1 MTKSQFREFWFGAK
15 HLTGLLVATA
25 TVAVIL
31 FLEVGAVGQEAQF
44 PIDGEHTVSALPLTQ
59 EAPGY
64 NPTTQEKVELGR
76 LLFWDPI
83 MSGPQDVACATCHH
97 PQSAYAED
105 RDLSLGV
112 SGTGLGRFR
121 RDGTLVKRNSPT
133 VLNVAFNSIDQSGR
147 YDPTTAVAFWD
158 NRIRSLESQA
168 LEPLKSLEE
177 MRGDTYPEDEA
188 LERVVAKLQ
197 ANAEY
202 QSLFAEAFGS
212 EEPVTA
218 ENLGRAIAAFMRSLT
233 ANNAPFDRYMRGDQ
247 SAMTTEQVRGMERFE
262 EIGCI
267 RCHNGPMFS
276 DYKLHTMGVPDNPA
290 LVGPLAGATT
300 PASDGGAQNPP
311 CPAGGTPEPRTDA
324 TRAACDSYAFRT
336 ASLRNLELTFP
347 YGHNGMFR
355 TLSAVVGFYESTIA
369 GESRNPNVPFEE
381 LDPLLRQLQNVDE
394 EDVDL
399 IEFLYALSDDSF
411 DKTIPES
418 LPSGLPVGGNIR

>member
-1 MTKSQFREFWFGAK
+1 MTKSQFREFLFGAK
-15 HLTGLLVATA
+15 HLTGLLVAAA
-25 TVAVIL
+25 TVAVL
-31 FLEVGAVGQEAQF
+31 FFLEVGAGGQEAQF
-44 PIDGEHTVSALPLTQ
+44 PVDGEHSVSALPLTQ

-64 NPTTQEKVELGR
+64 NPTTPEKVELGR
-76 LLFWDPI
+76 LLFWDPLL
-83 MSGPQDVACATCHH
+83 SGPQDVACATCHH
-97 PQSAYAED
+97 PQSAYAEA

-133 VLNVAFNSIDQSGR
+133 VLNVAFNGIDASGR

-168 LEPLKSLEE
+168 LEPLKSFEE

-188 LERVVAKLQ
+188 LARVVAKLQ

-202 QSLFAEAFGS
+202 PSLFAEAFGS
-212 EEPVTA
+212 EQPVTA
-218 ENLGRAIAAFMRSLT
+218 ENLGRAIAAFMRSLL

-247 SAMTTEQVRGMERFE
+247 SAMTQEQVRGMQRFE

-276 DYKLHTMGVPDNPA
+276 DYKLHVMGVPDNPA
-290 LVGPLAGATT
+290 LASGATT

-311 CPAGGTPEPRTDA
+311 CPAGGTPEPRTAA

-369 GESRNPNVPFEE
+369 GESRNPNVSYEE

-411 DKTIPES
+411 DRTIPERV
-418 LPSGLPVGGNIR
+418 PSGLPVGGNIR

>member
-1 MTKSQFREFWFGAK
+1 MTKSQFREFLFGAN
-15 HLTGLLVATA
+15 HFTGLLVAAA
-25 TVAVIL
+25 TVTVIL

-44 PIDGEHTVSALPLTQ
+44 PVDGEHSVSALPLTQ

-64 NPTTQEKVELGR
+64 NPTTPAKVELGR
-76 LLFWDPI
+76 LLFWDPLL
-83 MSGPQDVACATCHH
+83 SGPQDVACATCHH
-97 PQSAYAED
+97 PQSAYAEA

-202 QSLFAEAFGS
+202 QSLCAEAFGS

-290 LVGPLAGATT
+290 LLSGETT

-311 CPAGGTPEPRTDA
+311 CPAGGAPEPTA
-324 TRAACDSYAFRT
+324 AYLAACDSYAFRT

-369 GESRNPNVPFEE
+369 GDSRNPNVPFEE

-411 DKTIPES
+411 DRTIPES

>member
-1 MTKSQFREFWFGAK
+1 MTKSQFREVLFGAK
-15 HLTGLLVATA
+15 HFTGLLVAAA
-25 TVAVIL
+25 TVAVL
-31 FLEVGAVGQEAQF
+31 FFLEAGAVGQEAQF
-44 PIDGEHTVSALPLTQ
+44 PVDGEHTVSALPLTQ

-64 NPTTQEKVELGR
+64 NPTTPEKVELGR
-76 LLFWDPI
+76 LLFWDPLL
-83 MSGPQDVACATCHH
+83 SGPQDVACATCHH
-97 PQSAYAED
+97 PQSAYAEA

-133 VLNVAFNSIDQSGR
+133 VLNVAFNGIDQSGS
-147 YDPTTAVAFWD
+147 YDPATAVAFWD

-168 LEPLKSLEE
+168 LEPLKSFEE

-188 LERVVAKLQ
+188 LARVVEKLQ

-202 QSLFAEAFGS
+202 QSLFAEAFGG
-212 EEPVTA
+212 EQPVTS
-218 ENLGRAIAAFMRSLT
+218 ENLGRAIAAFMRSLL
-233 ANNAPFDRYMRGDQ
+233 ANNAPFDRYMRGD
-247 SAMTTEQVRGMERFE
+247 SGAMTTEQVRGMERFE

-290 LVGPLAGATT
+290 LLSGETT

-311 CPAGGTPEPRTDA
+311 CPAGGSPEPTA
-324 TRAACDSYAFRT
+324 AYLAACDSYAFRT

-399 IEFLYALSDDSF
+399 IEFLYALTDDSF
-411 DKTIPES
+411 DRTIPES